1 MARPTLKGDL
11 EFIKSE
17 ILLGLKWLR
26 KYFKDKS
33 DDGKK
38 DRIVS
43 MLEFGPFEGLK
54 LLVVIIITLIFL
66 FSFSLLRSEATF
78 WVLISI
84 FIICYDLFFGK
95 GWIVPVLKELLLVFY
110 ATLKEFV
117 MGTLEFIKVVLL
129 GIKDMLMG
137 MSPWKSGE

>member
-1 MARPTLKGDL
+1 MARPTIKGDL
-11 EFIKSE
+11 QFIKSE
-17 ILLGLKWLR
+17 ILTGIAWLR

-54 LLVVIIITLIFL
+54 LLVVIIITMIFL
-66 FSFSLLRSEATF
+66 FSFSLYRSEATF
-78 WVLISI
+78 WVLICI
-84 FIICYDLFFGK
+84 FVICYDLFFGK
-95 GWIVPVLKELLLVFY
+95 GWVIPILKELFSVFY

-117 MGTLEFIKVVLL
+117 VGTLEFIKVVLL
-129 GIKDMLMG
+129 GTKDMFMG